1 VSWGERVKLSSAR
14 REAKILSYP
23 VPEGKQ
29 AKLPSVTTKRRK
41 QMEQKEERVQV
52 YDVTAL
58 TSLEKLEP
66 VRVRPGMYIGSTGIK
81 GLHHCIWEILD
92 NAIDEI
98 SNGFG
103 DSAAVILNK
112 DKTVTIVDNGRGI
125 PTGMH
130 PTKKKSGVEMVFTE
144 LHTGGKFNNDVYKTS
159 GGLHGVGAAVVNAL
173 SKWLEVEV
181 KQNGRIYKQ
190 RFENAYDR
198 TVKREMPGTPVTS
211 LEALGSTKET
221 GTKVTFMP
229 DKDVFSV
236 TEFKFEV
243 IDERLQELAFQNKG
257 ITLKLVDNRKDEV
270 VEKEYH
276 SERGL
281 LDFID
286 YLNESKTPLHNPPI
300 LFDGEREVNGLNMYG
315 EVCVQ
320 FTDSTTEYIASYVNN
335 IPTTESGTHES
346 GFKTGMT
353 RAFKEWA
360 KKLNLI
366 KEKDKEFEGDDLREG
381 MTAIV
386 RIKISNPIFEGQT
399 KTKLG
404 NTEAYTMMND
414 LAYTKFSEWIE
425 DNKDT
430 AASMINNALD
440 AAARRE
446 KIKKINEAEK
456 KKIGKGTAPLAGK
469 IAVCTMKDPTVC
481 EFIVVEGDSAG
492 GSAKQARDRRFQTIM
507 PSKGKIM
514 NTEKQKLENVLGSE
528 ELKIFNTAI
537 GTGVLDNCKE
547 DDLKYDKIIIMS
559 DADVD
564 GYHIR
569 TLWMTYIYRYMRSI
583 IANGHLYLAQPPLY
597 KVYKQGKGGEI
608 VKYAYSDDEL
618 EKVKKE
624 VGKGALLQRYKGL
637 GEMNPQ
643 QLWETT
649 LNPETRTLHQITI
662 EDAAKAEKMVSLL
675 MGDVVAPRKN
685 YMYKYA
691 EF

>member
-1 VSWGERVKLSSAR
+1 
-14 REAKILSYP
+14 
-23 VPEGKQ
+23 
-29 AKLPSVTTKRRK
+29 
-41 QMEQKEERVQV
+41 MEEISNVQS
-52 YDVTAL
+52 YDVTDL

-66 VRVRPGMYIGSTGIK
+66 VRVRPGMYIGSTGSK

-98 SNGFG
+98 TNGFG
-103 DSAAVILNK
+103 NEATVILNK
-112 DKTVTIVDNGRGI
+112 DRSVTVIDNGRGI
-125 PTGMH
+125 PTGIH
-130 PTKKKSGVEMVFTE
+130 PVKKKSGVEMVYTE
-144 LHTGGKFNNDVYKTS
+144 LHTGGKFNNKNYKTS

-173 SKWLEVEV
+173 SEWLVVEV
-181 KQNGRIYKQ
+181 HQNGNIYRQ
-190 RFENAYDR
+190 RFQYSYDKQL
-198 TVKREMPGTPVTS
+198 KRNMPGTPVTS
-211 LEALGSTKET
+211 LDIVGETKDS
-221 GTKVTFMP
+221 GTRVTFMP
-229 DKDVFSV
+229 DRQIFTTID
-236 TEFKFEV
+236 FKFEM

-257 ITLKLVDNRKDEV
+257 IRLKLIDERR
-270 VEKEYH
+270 EEPITKEYF

-286 YLNESKTPLHNPPI
+286 YLNESKTSLHDNPI
-300 LFDGEREVNGLNMYG
+300 LFEGERQVEGIDMYG
-315 EVCVQ
+315 EVCIQ

-335 IPTTESGTHES
+335 IPTTEAGTHET

-353 RAFKEWA
+353 RAFKDGA

-381 MTAIV
+381 MTAII

-404 NTEAYTMMND
+404 NNEAYTMMND
-414 LAYTKFSEWIE
+414 LAYTKLSEWIE
-425 DNKDT
+425 DNKEIAT
-430 AASMINNALD
+430 NIINNALE

-469 IAVCTMKDPTVC
+469 IAVCTLRDKGVN

-514 NTEKQKLENVLGSE
+514 NTEKQKLENVLASE

-537 GTGVLDNCKE
+537 GTGTLDNYNE
-547 DDLKYDKIIIMS
+547 ADLKYDKIIILS

-569 TLWMTYIYRYMRSI
+569 TLWMTYIYRYMKPL
-583 IANGHLYLAQPPLY
+583 IANGHLYIAQPPLY
-597 KVYKQGKGGEI
+597 KVYKQSKNGE
-608 VKYAYSDDEL
+608 VHKYAYSDEEL
-618 EKVKKE
+618 GKVKKE
-624 VGKGALLQRYKGL
+624 IGKGALIQRYKGL
-637 GEMNPQ
+637 GEMNAD
-643 QLWETT
+643 QLWDTT
-649 LNPETRTLHQITI
+649 LNPETRTLHRVTI

-675 MGDVVAPRKN
+675 MGDIVEPRKN

>member
-1 VSWGERVKLSSAR
+1 MKNN
-14 REAKILSYP
+14 
-23 VPEGKQ
+23 
-29 AKLPSVTTKRRK
+29 TT
-41 QMEQKEERVQV
+41 
-52 YDVTAL
+52 YDVTDL

-66 VRVRPGMYIGSTGIK
+66 VRVRPGMYIGSIGSK
-81 GLHHCIWEILD
+81 GLHHCVWEILD

-98 SNGFG
+98 SNGYG
-103 DSAAVILNK
+103 NKAQVILNK
-112 DKTVTIVDNGRGI
+112 DKSVTIKDNGRGI
-125 PTGMH
+125 PTGIH
-130 PTKKKSGVEMVFTE
+130 PIKKKSGVEMVFTE
-144 LHTGGKFNNDVYKTS
+144 LHTGGKFNNKNYKTS

-173 SKWLEVEV
+173 SKWVEVEV
-181 KQNGRIYKQ
+181 YQGGNIYRQ
-190 RFENAYDR
+190 RFEYAYDKEL
-198 TVKREMPGTPVTS
+198 KRDMPGTPVTKLDIVGKS
-211 LEALGSTKET
+211 KET
-221 GTKVTFMP
+221 GSKITFMP
-229 DKDVFSV
+229 DGEIFS
-236 TEFKFEV
+236 TIDFKFDV

-257 ITLKLVDNRKDEV
+257 IRLELIDNRKDEEV
-270 VEKEYH
+270 KKEYY

-286 YLNESKTPLHNPPI
+286 YLNESKTKLHEAPI
-300 LFDGEREVNGLNMYG
+300 LFEGEREVSGLQMYG
-315 EVCVQ
+315 EVCIQ
-320 FTDSTTEYIASYVNN
+320 FTDSTTDYIASYVNN
-335 IPTTESGTHES
+335 IPTTEAGTHET

-360 KKLNLI
+360 RKLELV
-366 KEKDKEFEGDDLREG
+366 KGKDKEFEGDDLREG

-386 RIKISNPIFEGQT
+386 RIKITNPVFEGQT

-404 NTEAYTMMND
+404 NNEAYTMMND
-414 LAYTKFSEWIE
+414 LAYTKLGEWIE
-425 DNKDT
+425 DNKELAT
-430 AASMINNALD
+430 MIINNAL
-440 AAARRE
+440 AAAQRRE
-446 KIKKINEAEK
+446 KIKKINDAEK

-469 IAVCTMKDPTVC
+469 VAVCTLKNKDVN

-514 NTEKQKLENVLGSE
+514 NTEKQKLENVIASE

-537 GTGVLDNCKE
+537 GTGILDNYNE
-547 DDLKYDKIIIMS
+547 EDLKYDKIIIMS

-569 TLWMTYIYRYMRSI
+569 TLWMTYIYRYMRPL

-597 KVYKQGKGGEI
+597 KVAKSGKGKDKI
-608 VKYAYSDDEL
+608 LYAYSDDEL
-618 EKVKKE
+618 EEVKKK
-624 VGKGALLQRYKGL
+624 VGKGATIQRFKGL
-637 GEMNPQ
+637 GEMNPD

-649 LNPETRTLHQITI
+649 LNPETRTLVQVTI

-675 MGDVVAPRKN
+675 MGDVVQPRKN

>member
-1 VSWGERVKLSSAR
+1 MSNEVNSK
-14 REAKILSYP
+14 
-23 VPEGKQ
+23 
-29 AKLPSVTTKRRK
+29 
-41 QMEQKEERVQV
+41 
-52 YDVTAL
+52 YDVTDL

-66 VRVRPGMYIGSTGIK
+66 VRIRPGMYIGSTGTK

-92 NAIDEI
+92 NSIDEI

-103 DSAAVILNK
+103 NKATIIINK
-112 DKTVTIVDNGRGI
+112 DKSVTVIDNGRGI
-125 PTGMH
+125 PTGIH
-130 PTKKKSGVEMVFTE
+130 PIKKKSGVEMVFTE
-144 LHTGGKFNNDVYKTS
+144 LHTGGKFDNKNYKTS

-181 KQNGRIYKQ
+181 HQNGKIYKQ
-190 RFENAYDR
+190 RFEYAYD
-198 TVKREMPGTPVTS
+198 KELKKEMPGTPVTA
-211 LEALGSTKET
+211 LEVVGKANDT
-221 GTKVTFMP
+221 GTRVTFKP
-229 DKDVFSV
+229 DSEIFS
-236 TEFKFEV
+236 TTDFKFDI
-243 IDERLQELAFQNKG
+243 IDERLQELAFQNRG
-257 ITLKLVDNRKDEV
+257 IILELIDNRKDE
-270 VEKEYH
+270 EIKKEYY

-286 YLNESKTPLHNPPI
+286 YLNESKTPIHQTPI
-300 LFDGEREVNGLNMYG
+300 LFEGERTINNISMYG
-315 EVCVQ
+315 EVCMQ

-335 IPTTESGTHES
+335 IPTTEAGTHES

-360 KKLNLI
+360 KKLGLV

-386 RIKISNPIFEGQT
+386 RIKITNAVFEGQT

-404 NTEAYTMMND
+404 SSEAYTMMND
-414 LAYTKFSEWIE
+414 LAYTKLCEWIE
-425 DNKDT
+425 DNKEVAT
-430 AASMINNALD
+430 SLINNAL
-440 AAARRE
+440 AAAQRRE

-469 IAVCTMKDPTVC
+469 VAVCTLKDNTVN

-507 PSKGKIM
+507 PSKGIM
-514 NTEKQKLENVLGSE
+514 NTEKQKLENVLASE

-537 GTGVLDNCKE
+537 GTGTLENYKE
-547 DDLKYDKIIIMS
+547 EDLKYDKIIIMS

-564 GYHIR
+564 GFHIR
-569 TLWMTYIYRYMRSI
+569 TLWMTYIYRYMRPL

-597 KVYKQGKGGEI
+597 KVYKNSKGKEI
-608 VKYAYSDDEL
+608 SKYAYSDEEL

-624 VGKGALLQRYKGL
+624 IGRGALIQRYKGL
-637 GEMNPQ
+637 GEMNPD
-643 QLWETT
+643 QLWDTT
-649 LNPETRTLHQITI
+649 LNPETRTLFQVTI

-675 MGDVVAPRKN
+675 MGDVVEPRKN

>member
-1 VSWGERVKLSSAR
+1 
-14 REAKILSYP
+14 
-23 VPEGKQ
+23 
-29 AKLPSVTTKRRK
+29 
-41 QMEQKEERVQV
+41 MEENKNYS
-52 YDVTAL
+52 YDVTDL

-66 VRVRPGMYIGSTGIK
+66 VRVRPGMYIGSTGSK

-98 SNGFG
+98 TNGYG
-103 DSAAVILNK
+103 DKATVILNK
-112 DKTVTIVDNGRGI
+112 DKSITVIDNGRGI
-125 PTGMH
+125 PTGIH
-130 PTKKKSGVEMVFTE
+130 PIKKKSGVEMVYTE
-144 LHTGGKFNNDVYKTS
+144 LHTGGKFNNKNYKTS

-173 SKWLEVEV
+173 SAWLEVEV
-181 KQNGRIYKQ
+181 FQDGKIFKQ
-190 RFENAYDR
+190 RFEYAMDKELN
-198 TVKREMPGTPVTS
+198 KMMPGTAVTS
-211 LEALGSTKET
+211 LEVVGKTKDKGSKI
-221 GTKVTFMP
+221 TFLP
-229 DKDVFSV
+229 DKDVFST
-236 TEFKFEV
+236 TEFKFDV

-257 ITLKLVDNRKDEV
+257 IRLELIDRRKEEEV
-270 VEKEYH
+270 RKEYF

-286 YLNESKTPLHNPPI
+286 YLNESKTTLHSEPI
-300 LFDGEREVNGLNMYG
+300 LFEGEKEIGGVAMYG
-315 EVCVQ
+315 EVCFQ

-335 IPTTESGTHES
+335 IPTTEAGTHET

-353 RAFKEWA
+353 RAFKDWA
-360 KKLNLI
+360 KKLNLV
-366 KEKDKEFEGDDLREG
+366 KEKDKDFEGDDLREG
-381 MTAIV
+381 LTAIV
-386 RIKISNPIFEGQT
+386 RIKISNPVFEGQT

-404 NTEAYTMMND
+404 NTEAYTMMNEIT
-414 LAYTKFSEWIE
+414 YTKIGEWIE
-425 DNKDT
+425 DHKDVAT
-430 AASMINNALD
+430 MIINNALD

-469 IAVCTMKDPTVC
+469 IAVCTLKDKAVS

-514 NTEKQKLENVLGSE
+514 NTEKQKLENVLASE
-528 ELKIFNTAI
+528 ELKIFNAAV
-537 GTGVLDNCKE
+537 GTGTLDNYKE

-569 TLWMTYIYRYMRSI
+569 TLWMTYIYRYMRPLI
-583 IANGHLYLAQPPLY
+583 TNGHLYMAQPPLY
-597 KVYKQGKGGEI
+597 KVYKPSKSGEVI
-608 VKYAYSDDEL
+608 KYAYSDEEL
-618 EKVKKE
+618 EKAKKE
-624 VGKGALLQRYKGL
+624 VGKGALIQRYKGL
-637 GEMNPQ
+637 GEMNPE

-649 LNPETRTLHQITI
+649 LNPETRTLIQVTI

-675 MGDVVAPRKN
+675 MGDVVEPRKN

>member
-1 VSWGERVKLSSAR
+1 
-14 REAKILSYP
+14 
-23 VPEGKQ
+23 
-29 AKLPSVTTKRRK
+29 
-41 QMEQKEERVQV
+41 MKEEKKFT
-52 YDVTAL
+52 YDVTDL

-92 NAIDEI
+92 NSIDEI
-98 SNGFG
+98 SNGYG
-103 DSAAVILNK
+103 YKAIVILNN
-112 DKTVTIVDNGRGI
+112 DKSVTIIDNGRGI
-125 PTGMH
+125 PTGIH

-144 LHTGGKFNNDVYKTS
+144 LHTGGKFDNKNYKTS

-173 SKWLEVEV
+173 SKWLEVCV
-181 KQNGRIYKQ
+181 NQNQKVYRQ
-190 RFENAYDR
+190 RFEYALDKELNK
-198 TVKREMPGTPVTS
+198 VMPGTPVTS
-211 LEALGSTKET
+211 LEIIGTSKET
-221 GTKVTFMP
+221 GTKVTFLP
-229 DKDVFSV
+229 DKDVFSS
-236 TEFKFEV
+236 TDFKFEV

-257 ITLKLVDNRKDEV
+257 IHLELIDKRKNEEV
-270 VEKEYH
+270 KKEYF

-286 YLNESKTPLHNPPI
+286 YLNESKTPIHETPI
-300 LFDGEREVNGLNMYG
+300 SFEGERTLGDVNMYG
-315 EVCVQ
+315 EVCIQ
-320 FTDSTTEYIASYVNN
+320 FTDSTTENIASYVNN
-335 IPTTESGTHES
+335 IPTTEAGTHEA

-353 RAFKEWA
+353 RAFKEWG
-360 KKLNLI
+360 KKLNII

-386 RIKISNPIFEGQT
+386 RIKLTNPVFEGQT

-404 NTEAYTMMND
+404 NNEAYTMMND
-414 LAYTKFSEWIE
+414 LSYSKFCEWIE
-425 DNKDT
+425 DNKQVAT
-430 AASMINNALD
+430 MIINNALD
-440 AAARRE
+440 AASRRE

-469 IAVCTMKDPTVC
+469 VAVCTLKNKDFM

-514 NTEKQKLENVLGSE
+514 NTEKQKIENVLASE
-528 ELKIFNTAI
+528 ELRIFNTAI
-537 GTGVLDNCKE
+537 GTGTLDNYKE
-547 DDLKYDKIIIMS
+547 EDLKYNKIIIMS

-564 GYHIR
+564 GFHIR
-569 TLWMTYIYRYMRSI
+569 TLWMTYIYRYMRPL

-597 KVYKQGKGGEI
+597 KVYKSSKGMDK
-608 VKYAYSDDEL
+608 VVYAYSDEEL
-618 EKVKKE
+618 ESAKKE
-624 VGKGALLQRYKGL
+624 LGKGALIQRFKGL
-637 GEMNPQ
+637 GEMNPD

-649 LNPETRTLHQITI
+649 LNPETRTLIQVTI
-662 EDAAKAEKMVSLL
+662 DDAAKAEKMVSLL
-675 MGDVVAPRKN
+675 MGDIVEPRKN

>member
-1 VSWGERVKLSSAR
+1 
-14 REAKILSYP
+14 
-23 VPEGKQ
+23 
-29 AKLPSVTTKRRK
+29 
-41 QMEQKEERVQV
+41 MKEEKKFT
-52 YDVTAL
+52 YDVTDL

-92 NAIDEI
+92 NSIDEI
-98 SNGFG
+98 SNGYG
-103 DSAAVILNK
+103 DKAIVILNN
-112 DKTVTIVDNGRGI
+112 DKSVTIIDNGRGI
-125 PTGMH
+125 PTGIH

-144 LHTGGKFNNDVYKTS
+144 LHTGGKFDNKNYKTS

-173 SKWLEVEV
+173 SKWLEVCV
-181 KQNGRIYKQ
+181 NQNQKVYRQ
-190 RFENAYDR
+190 RFEYALDKELNK
-198 TVKREMPGTPVTS
+198 VMPGTPVTP
-211 LEALGSTKET
+211 LEIIGTSKET
-221 GTKVTFMP
+221 GTKVTFLP
-229 DKDVFSV
+229 DKDVFSS
-236 TEFKFEV
+236 TDFKFEV

-257 ITLKLVDNRKDEV
+257 IHLELIDKRKNEEV
-270 VEKEYH
+270 KKEYF

-286 YLNESKTPLHNPPI
+286 YLNESKTPIHETPI
-300 LFDGEREVNGLNMYG
+300 SFEGERTLGDVNMYG
-315 EVCVQ
+315 EVCIQ
-320 FTDSTTEYIASYVNN
+320 FTDSTTENIASYVNN
-335 IPTTESGTHES
+335 IPTTEAGTHEA

-353 RAFKEWA
+353 RAFKEWG
-360 KKLNLI
+360 KKLNII

-386 RIKISNPIFEGQT
+386 RIKLTNPVFEGQT

-404 NTEAYTMMND
+404 NNEAYTMMND
-414 LAYTKFSEWIE
+414 LSYSKFCEWIE
-425 DNKDT
+425 DNKQVAT
-430 AASMINNALD
+430 MIINNALD
-440 AAARRE
+440 AASRRE

-469 IAVCTMKDPTVC
+469 VAVCTLKNKDFM

-514 NTEKQKLENVLGSE
+514 NTEKQKIENVLASE
-528 ELKIFNTAI
+528 ELRIFNTAI
-537 GTGVLDNCKE
+537 GTGTLDNYKE
-547 DDLKYDKIIIMS
+547 EDLKYNKIIIMS

-564 GYHIR
+564 GFHIR
-569 TLWMTYIYRYMRSI
+569 TLWMTYIYRYMRPL

-597 KVYKQGKGGEI
+597 KVYKSSKGMDK
-608 VKYAYSDDEL
+608 VVYAYSDEEL
-618 EKVKKE
+618 ESAKKE
-624 VGKGALLQRYKGL
+624 LGKGALIQRFKGL
-637 GEMNPQ
+637 GEMNPD

-649 LNPETRTLHQITI
+649 LNPETRTLIQVTI
-662 EDAAKAEKMVSLL
+662 DDAAKAEKMVSLL
-675 MGDVVAPRKN
+675 MGDIVEPRKN

>member
-1 VSWGERVKLSSAR
+1 MAR
-14 REAKILSYP
+14 EINS
-23 VPEGKQ
+23 
-29 AKLPSVTTKRRK
+29 T
-41 QMEQKEERVQV
+41 
-52 YDVTAL
+52 YDVTDL

-66 VRVRPGMYIGSTGIK
+66 VRVRPGMYIGSTGSK
-81 GLHHCIWEILD
+81 GLHHCVWEILD

-98 SNGFG
+98 SNGYG
-103 DSAAVILNK
+103 DTAKVILNK
-112 DKTVTIVDNGRGI
+112 DKSVTVMDNGRGI

-130 PTKKKSGVEMVFTE
+130 PIKKKTGVEMVFTE
-144 LHTGGKFNNDVYKTS
+144 LHTGGKFDNKNYKTS

-181 KQNGRIYKQ
+181 HQGGNIYRQ
-190 RFENAYDR
+190 RFEYAYDKE
-198 TVKREMPGTPVTS
+198 VKKDMPGTAVTK
-211 LEALGSTKET
+211 LEMVGKTKEN
-221 GTKVTFMP
+221 GSKITFMP
-229 DKDVFSV
+229 DKDIFTTVD
-236 TEFKFEV
+236 FKFDV

-257 ITLKLVDNRKDEV
+257 IRLEFIDNRKDEEV
-270 VEKEYH
+270 KKEYY

-281 LDFID
+281 LDFIE
-286 YLNESKTPLHNPPI
+286 YLNESKTPLHQIPI
-300 LFDGEREVNGLNMYG
+300 LFEGDRSVNNIQMYG
-315 EVCVQ
+315 EVCMQ
-320 FTDSTTEYIASYVNN
+320 FTDSTTDNIASYVNN
-335 IPTTESGTHES
+335 IPTTEAGTHET

-353 RAFKEWA
+353 RAFKEGA
-360 KKLNLI
+360 RKLGLV

-386 RIKISNPIFEGQT
+386 RIKITNPVFEGQT

-404 NTEAYTMMND
+404 NNEAYTMMND
-414 LAYTKFSEWIE
+414 LAYTKLGEWIE
-425 DNKDT
+425 DNKEL
-430 AASMINNALD
+430 ASNIINNALQ
-440 AAARRE
+440 AAQRRE

-469 IAVCTMKDPTVC
+469 VAVCTLKDNTVN

-514 NTEKQKLENVLGSE
+514 NTEKQKLENVLASE
-528 ELKIFNTAI
+528 ELKLFNAAI
-537 GTGVLDNCKE
+537 GTGTLDNYKE
-547 DDLKYDKIIIMS
+547 ENLKYDKIIIMS

-569 TLWMTYIYRYMRSI
+569 TLWMTYIYRYMRPL

-597 KVYKQGKGGEI
+597 KVYKNTKNGE
-608 VKYAYSDDEL
+608 VSKYAFTDDEL
-618 EKVKKE
+618 ERVKKE
-624 VGKGALLQRYKGL
+624 IGKGALIQRYKGL
-637 GEMNPQ
+637 GEMNPD

-649 LNPETRTLHQITI
+649 LNPETRTLFQVKI
-662 EDAAKAEKMVSLL
+662 EDAAKAERMISLL
-675 MGDVVAPRKN
+675 MGDVVEPRRK

>member
-1 VSWGERVKLSSAR
+1 
-14 REAKILSYP
+14 
-23 VPEGKQ
+23 
-29 AKLPSVTTKRRK
+29 
-41 QMEQKEERVQV
+41 MEEISNVQS
-52 YDVTAL
+52 YDVTDL

-66 VRVRPGMYIGSTGIK
+66 VRVRPGMYIGSTGSK

-98 SNGFG
+98 TNGFG
-103 DSAAVILNK
+103 NEATVILNK
-112 DKTVTIVDNGRGI
+112 DKSVTVIDNGRGI
-125 PTGMH
+125 PTGIH
-130 PTKKKSGVEMVFTE
+130 PVKKKSGVEMVFTE
-144 LHTGGKFNNDVYKTS
+144 LHTGGKFNNKNYKTS

-173 SKWLEVEV
+173 SEWLVVEV
-181 KQNGRIYKQ
+181 HQNENIYRQKFQYSYDKQL
-190 RFENAYDR
+190 
-198 TVKREMPGTPVTS
+198 KRNMPGTPVTT
-211 LEALGSTKET
+211 LDIVGKTKDS

-229 DKDVFSV
+229 DKQVFTSID
-236 TEFKFEV
+236 FKFEI

-257 ITLKLVDNRKDEV
+257 IRLKLIDDRKE
-270 VEKEYH
+270 EPIIKEYF

-286 YLNESKTPLHNPPI
+286 YLNESKTSLHDNPI
-300 LFDGEREVNGLNMYG
+300 LFEGDRQVDGIDMYG
-315 EVCVQ
+315 EVCLQ

-335 IPTTESGTHES
+335 IPTTEAGTHET

-353 RAFKEWA
+353 RAFKDGA

-381 MTAIV
+381 MTAII
-386 RIKISNPIFEGQT
+386 RIKITNPIFEGQT

-404 NTEAYTMMND
+404 NNEAYTMMND

-425 DNKDT
+425 DNKEIAT
-430 AASMINNALD
+430 NIINNALE

-456 KKIGKGTAPLAGK
+456 RKIGKGTAPLAGK
-469 IAVCTMKDPTVC
+469 IAVCTLRDKGVN

-514 NTEKQKLENVLGSE
+514 NTEKQKLENVLASE

-537 GTGVLDNCKE
+537 GTGTLDNYNE
-547 DDLKYDKIIIMS
+547 EDLKYDKIIILS

-569 TLWMTYIYRYMRSI
+569 TLWMTYIYRYMRAL
-583 IANGHLYLAQPPLY
+583 IANGHLYIAQPPLY
-597 KVYKQGKGGEI
+597 KVYKQSKNGE
-608 VKYAYSDDEL
+608 VHKYAYSDEEL
-618 EKVKKE
+618 DKVKKE
-624 VGKGALLQRYKGL
+624 IGKGALIQRYKGL
-637 GEMNPQ
+637 GEMNAD
-643 QLWETT
+643 QLWDTT
-649 LNPETRTLHQITI
+649 LNPETRTLHRVTI

-675 MGDVVAPRKN
+675 MGDIVEPRKN

>member
-1 VSWGERVKLSSAR
+1 MSNNIDNR
-14 REAKILSYP
+14 
-23 VPEGKQ
+23 
-29 AKLPSVTTKRRK
+29 
-41 QMEQKEERVQV
+41 
-52 YDVTAL
+52 YDVTDL

-66 VRVRPGMYIGSTGIK
+66 VRVRPGMYIGSTGTK

-92 NAIDEI
+92 NSIDEI
-98 SNGFG
+98 SNGYG
-103 DSAAVILNK
+103 DKATIIINK
-112 DKTVTIVDNGRGI
+112 DKSITVIDNGRGI

-144 LHTGGKFNNDVYKTS
+144 LHTGGKFNNKNYKTS

-181 KQNGRIYKQ
+181 HQYGNIYKQ
-190 RFENAYDR
+190 RFEFAYD
-198 TVKREMPGTPVTS
+198 KGLKKDMPGTPVTT
-211 LEALGSTKET
+211 LEVVGKTKTT
-221 GTKVTFMP
+221 GTRVTFKP
-229 DKDVFSV
+229 DNEIFS
-236 TEFKFEV
+236 TTDFKFDI
-243 IDERLQELAFQNKG
+243 IDERLKELAFQNKG
-257 ITLKLVDNRKDEV
+257 IRLELIDRRKDEEV
-270 VEKEYH
+270 VKEYY

-281 LDFID
+281 LDFIE
-286 YLNESKTPLHNPPI
+286 YLNESKSVLHQNPI
-300 LFDGEREVNGLNMYG
+300 IFEGERTVDNIQMFG
-315 EVCVQ
+315 EVCIQ

-335 IPTTESGTHES
+335 IPTTEAGTHEA

-360 KKLNLI
+360 RKLGLV
-366 KEKDKEFEGDDLREG
+366 KEKDKDFEGDDLREG

-386 RIKISNPIFEGQT
+386 RIKITNPIFEGQT

-404 NTEAYTMMND
+404 SSEAYTMMNE
-414 LAYTKFSEWIE
+414 LAYTRLGEWIE
-425 DNKDT
+425 DNKELAT
-430 AASMINNALD
+430 TIINNAL
-440 AAARRE
+440 ATAQRRE

-469 IAVCTMKDPTVC
+469 VAVCTLKDNTVN

-514 NTEKQKLENVLGSE
+514 NTEKQKLENVLASE
-528 ELKIFNTAI
+528 ELKIFNIAV
-537 GTGVLDNCKE
+537 GTGTLDNYRE
-547 DDLKYDKIIIMS
+547 EDLKYDKIIIMS

-569 TLWMTYIYRYMRSI
+569 TLWMTYIYRYMRPLI
-583 IANGHLYLAQPPLY
+583 QNGHLYLAQPPLY
-597 KVYKQGKGGEI
+597 KVYKTVKGKE
-608 VKYAYSDDEL
+608 VHKYAYSDDEL
-618 EKVKKE
+618 ESVKKE
-624 VGKGALLQRYKGL
+624 IGKGALIQRYKGL
-637 GEMNPQ
+637 GEMNPD
-643 QLWETT
+643 QLWDTT
-649 LNPETRTLHQITI
+649 LNPETRTLFQVTI

-675 MGDVVAPRKN
+675 MGDVVEPRKN